1 MQNNQRV
8 NFNAQGMDILYCGNK
23 IPRYHESIE
32 ACCVFQYKG
41 YNISISTAGR
51 YSGACLNE
59 HLVTAPDG
67 TETMIAD
74 TVQAAIEFVDS
85 ELSKQS

>member
-1 MQNNQRV
+1 MSNINL
-8 NFNAQGMDILYCGNK
+8 NPQGMDIVFLGLK
-23 IPRYHESIE
+23 APKLWDSIE
-32 ACCVFQYKG
+32 ACCVFMYKG
-41 YNISISTAGR
+41 YSISISTQGR

-67 TETMIAD
+67 TTTFIAD

-85 ELSKQS
+85 ELSTKS